1 MSLDPKEIF
10 DADWVG
16 IYEKRM
22 EALHLQMSEI
32 RTTYF
37 LYERIVKFPFHL
49 FSRYHG
55 AFWVLTRK
63 SMFVAIIVG
72 LWRLLYDNKPESLT
86 VVKMKN
92 EVMKRARSEEARK
105 HISDF
110 LRKANVKE
118 RLSTTRRE
126 IKRMRH
132 EHFAHLD
139 VANVDTPPEQ
149 KAQGITLTELSH
161 VLDTAEK
168 ILNAIGLDT
177 EYMFLP
183 PDYHPRVRHPQ
194 GVDSRPDIER
204 ILDEMA
210 QSCPDFHLPETKPY
224 EFTFYWKHR
233 NEAERKVFNAYRKK
247 LDLSEIHDNG

>member
-1 MSLDPKEIF
+1 MSIDRKEIF

-22 EALHLQMSEI
+22 EALHQQMSEI

-49 FSRYHG
+49 FSQYHG

-72 LWRLLYDNKPESLT
+72 LWRLLYDNEPKSLT
-86 VVKMKN
+86 VVKMID
-92 EVMKRARSEEARK
+92 EVMKRARSEEARN
-105 HISDF
+105 HISDL
-110 LRKANVKE
+110 LRKAEVKK
-118 RLSTTRRE
+118 RLSIIRRE
-126 IKRMRH
+126 IRRMRN
-132 EHFAHLD
+132 EYFAHLD
-139 VANVDTPPEQ
+139 VTNVDTLPEQ
-149 KAQGITLTELSH
+149 EAQGFALTEISH
-161 VLDTAEK
+161 VLDTAEE
-168 ILNAIGLDT
+168 ILNALGLDT

-183 PDYHPRVRHPQ
+183 PDYHPRVRHPK

-204 ILDEMA
+204 ILDDMVE
-210 QSCPDFHLPETKPY
+210 SCPGFHLPETKPY

-247 LDLSEIHDNG
+247 MGLSEILNNG